1 MFYES
6 LCANVVRLFTYSL
19 AGRICSHSET
29 RIACDSH
36 IAPLSLP
43 TYSRLLGLLRLHTC
57 ITAISLYYH
66 MHGTISCLIWV
77 SLETRTLYL

>member
-6 LCANVVRLFTYSL
+6 LCANVVCLFTYSL

-43 TYSRLLGLLRLHTC
+43 TCSRLLGLHPC

-66 MHGTISCLIWV
+66 MHGTIGCLIWV

>member
-1 MFYES
+1 MKVCVPTLSAFS
-6 LCANVVRLFTYSL
+6 HTVLQVVFVLNQRPVLSVN
-19 AGRICSHSET
+19 
-29 RIACDSH
+29 SH

-43 TYSRLLGLLRLHTC
+43 TCSRLLGLLRLHRC

-66 MHGTISCLIWV
+66 MHGTIGCLIWM